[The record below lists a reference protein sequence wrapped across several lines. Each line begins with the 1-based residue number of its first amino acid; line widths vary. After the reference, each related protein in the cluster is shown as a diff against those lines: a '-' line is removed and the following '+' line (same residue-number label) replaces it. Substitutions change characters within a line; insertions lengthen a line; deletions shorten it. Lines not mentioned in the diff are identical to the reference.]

1 MHNITDK
8 ESQQMAE
15 KTNGISPPQG
25 GGGGF
30 HRLPQIPTMN
40 RNVKIAQSK
49 STKVNAS
56 PVVESV
62 NEAAV
67 IHIEGT
73 DKIVKIG
80 SDGITETMD
89 HSPVLPDGDAKSQQE
104 EENVP
109 AGKPEKKTRKR
120 QRPSKL
126 DPATPETPK
135 EKASTRRRRGQT
147 PKSDVAADKGDSAI
161 ASSKKN
167 TGKESVQDT
176 PVVKA
181 DPETPKQMPGRK
193 AARSTSRAGAD
204 VKGQKSAA
212 KTETSQAD
220 QKSSPVITTESGKL
234 SSSNTSA
241 DSDKST
247 VPEALPSES
256 SDKDKA
262 DTSAD
267 AVDSLV
273 KRILESVKSENGQ
286 ERKSNTA
293 APPSPPKTP
302 KTDGGKSRT
311 GGEQRKTVV
320 KEAVSET
327 QGKPNEAGEP
337 KVYYS
342 GAGRILP
349 RTVLLRESERPSDTQ
364 LARLMEGKTN
374 QYDISHPIKWQIGDL
389 LWGHVSG
396 HPWWPG
402 MVSSDPFS
410 GLFTT
415 IKGGNRIS
423 RLYHVQ
429 YFGDEAERGWVGE
442 SSSMPFEGKQK
453 LMDFGISQIK
463 AIKDRSKKNK
473 LQQAYCP
480 NQRRKAAW
488 DLAVDEAE
496 DAMTLSKETRID
508 KYTFVY
514 EFLPNKKTPKPSPPA
529 KSSPG
534 SETSEKRGQ
543 KRKEPP
549 SNPDEGSDAEGASV
563 SKKARRDTGTPVSYQ
578 RSRGGR
584 EEGSFET
591 YCIKHREFVREE
603 HPEYSGA
610 MVIEALKQQWAL
622 MTHQQRLRYKSKFS
636 GADSSEPMEVD
647 SPSGSQKRSPRKTRP
662 SLKKL
667 EADSDKEGEEVKRSR
682 RTLGAPVDLAENEEE
697 MEVKQR
703 TELVLVVGRKR
714 KKNSAPAA
722 EEEQSLL
729 DTAASMKIKMNND
742 SNSDSCS
749 DVQEDRPRGRP
760 PRNDEDYVLEV
771 YKLNNTAPLKKE
783 NLCAVCDKVGEL
795 LECQG
800 VCQNYFHQAC
810 VQAPD
815 PVPEEFKCSE
825 CLSGEHTCFSCKSK
839 DKETKR
845 CSVSQCGKFYH
856 EDCVKKLANA
866 RFEGKGFVCPHHVCA
881 TCAADAAR
889 NLKSVK
895 GRLYRCV
902 RCPTAYHVGDFCIA
916 AGSIHLGGYHI
927 LCSNHF
933 QPVKNHKHHLRIN
946 VSWCFS
952 CSKGGSLVCCE
963 TCPAAF
969 HPECANMTSMPEDAW
984 YCSECSSGKKPLYG
998 DIIWIKIG
1006 NYRWWPAEICHP
1018 RNVPTNIQ
1026 EMAHSVGEFPAR
1038 FFGSHDYYWTHQGRV
1053 FLFQEGDRGSKDTS
1067 ASRGLFKMY
1076 YKGVKEATEA
1086 FKLWKAA
1093 KENKEQI
1100 EQEKNDRKPAPFK
1113 FIKTSVPVG
1122 NVQLYKADLSE
1133 IPRCE
1138 CKPDQESPCGSDSE
1152 CLNRML
1158 MYECNPNVCPAKEAC
1173 GNQRFQKR
1181 DYPESVPYRTESR
1194 GWGLKT
1200 LVDIKKGQFVNEYVG
1215 DLIDEE
1221 ECKRRIK
1228 QAHDDNITNFYML
1241 TVDKNRIIDAGPKG
1255 NNSRFMNHSCEPN
1268 LETQKW
1274 MVNGDVRVGL
1284 FAVRDIPAGSE
1295 LTFNYNLECLG
1306 NEKTKC
1312 CCGSENCSGFL
1323 GVRPKP
1329 QTTLSVEKRR
1339 RDKDGKRKK
1348 KKKRL
1353 ELKKEHDDE
1362 CFRCGEGG
1370 ELVMCDKTNCPKVY
1384 HLQCLNL
1391 AKPPHG
1397 KWLCPWHH
1405 CDVCGKLATK
1415 LCSEC
1420 PNSFCQQHE
1429 QGVITLI
1436 KDSLICAEH
1445 TDLIQGLAA
1454 STSEST
1460 SASVQSL
1467 CSSTSGDSDDSAES
1481 TLPAENLKQEPETE
1495 DQQMVA
1501 PISEDADVRA
1511 VGVEIKVYPPAEE
1524 SEPVK
1529 LEDVKMEE
1537 SSEVKVEAEEF
1548 VPEEEGSITDKLDMP
1563 SADSA
1568 FSAGV
1573 SKPEEEDSQ
1582 KKRSKSQ
1589 GRRKGTVCRTKARY
1603 KAQLKAGSASSSPL
1617 PGGASPSLLSLNTDS
1632 DNDSGGL
1639 VIDLPPN

>member
-1 MHNITDK
+1 
-8 ESQQMAE
+8 MAE
-15 KTNGISPPQG
+15 KTNGVSPPQ
-25 GGGGF
+25 GGGF

-49 STKVNAS
+49 AKFEVIS
-56 PVVESV
+56 PVVENV
-62 NEAAV
+62 AEAAV

-73 DKIVKIG
+73 DKIVKIN
-80 SDGITETMD
+80 SDGIAETMD
-89 HSPVLPDGDAKSQQE
+89 HSPVLPDGDDKSQRE
-104 EENVP
+104 EENMP
-109 AGKPEKKTRKR
+109 AAKPEKKSRKR

-126 DPATPETPK
+126 EQSTPETPK
-135 EKASTRRRRGQT
+135 EKTSTRRKRGQT
-147 PKSDVAADKGDSAI
+147 PKSADVEKRAGKQADKVEPAVG
-161 ASSKKN
+161 
-167 TGKESVQDT
+167 T
-176 PVVKA
+176 
-181 DPETPKQMPGRK
+181 DPGTPKNASPRK
-193 AARSTSRAGAD
+193 AAKITPKGDRD
-204 VKGQKSAA
+204 VKAQKSMT
-212 KTETSQAD
+212 KTALSTAD
-220 QKSSPVITTESGKL
+220 QKSTESDKL
-234 SSSNTSA
+234 LSTNVQSES
-241 DSDKST
+241 DSDKCAVSET
-247 VPEALPSES
+247 LPSEGNGDGKEVTPS
-256 SDKDKA
+256 EA
-262 DTSAD
+262 PG
-267 AVDSLV
+267 SLV
-273 KRILESVKSENGQ
+273 RSMLECVPVQSENGQ
-286 ERKSNTA
+286 DKTNDAKS
-293 APPSPPKTP
+293 SPPLPETP
-302 KTDGGKSRT
+302 RVEKGVKNRKDTEQKKS
-311 GGEQRKTVV
+311 V
-320 KEAVSET
+320 KEAT
-327 QGKPNEAGEP
+327 PGTPDKAQEAGEP
-337 KVYYS
+337 KVYFS
-342 GAGRILP
+342 AAGRVLP

-374 QYDISHPIKWQIGDL
+374 QFDVSHPVKWQIGDL

-442 SSSMPFEGKQK
+442 ASSMAFEGKQK
-453 LMDFGISQIK
+453 LMDYGISQIK
-463 AIKDRSKKNK
+463 AAKDRAKKNK

-488 DLAVDEAE
+488 DLAVGEAE
-496 DAMTLSKETRID
+496 DAFTLNKETRID

-514 EFLPNKKTPKPSPPA
+514 EFLPNKKTPKAAAPT

-534 SETSEKRGQ
+534 SESTERRGQ
-543 KRKEPP
+543 KRKEPAQEV
-549 SNPDEGSDAEGASV
+549 DEGSDEERAPAP
-563 SKKARRDTGTPVSYQ
+563 KKARREISTPTTIQ
-578 RSRGGR
+578 RSRGSR

-622 MTHQQRLRYKSKFS
+622 MTPQQRLRYKSKFS
-636 GADSSEPMEVD
+636 GADSAEPMDVD
-647 SPSGSQKRSPRKTRP
+647 TPSGSQKRSPRKSRP

-667 EADSDKEGEEVKRSR
+667 EAESDRGVEEVKRSR
-682 RTLGAPVDLAENEEE
+682 RTLTNVADSTEKEEE
-697 MEVKQR
+697 AEITGR
-703 TELVLVVGRKR
+703 RRKR
-714 KKNSAPAA
+714 NSIPVA
-722 EEEQSLL
+722 EEEQSLPEVS
-729 DTAASMKIKMNND
+729 TSMKLKVNND

-749 DVQEDRPRGRP
+749 DFQDDRPRGRP

-771 YKLNNTAPLKKE
+771 FKLNNTAPLKKE
-783 NLCAVCDKVGEL
+783 NLCAVCDKTGEL

-800 VCQNYFHQAC
+800 VCQNYFHPEC
-810 VQAPD
+810 VQVSD
-815 PVPEEFKCSE
+815 PVREEFKCSE
-825 CLSGEHTCFSCKSK
+825 CLAGEHSCFSCKK
-839 DKETKR
+839 MDKETKR

-856 EDCVKKLANA
+856 EDCVKKLSSA

-889 NLKSVK
+889 NLKSAK

-902 RCPTAYHVGDFCIA
+902 SCPTAYHVGDFCIA

-933 QPVKNHKHHLRIN
+933 QPMKNHKHHLRIN

-969 HPECANMTSMPEDAW
+969 HPECVNLTSMPEDAW

-1093 KENKEQI
+1093 KENKEQL

-1133 IPRCE
+1133 IPHCE
-1138 CKPDQESPCGSDSE
+1138 CKPDQENPCGSDSE

-1158 MYECNPNVCPAKEAC
+1158 MYECNPSVCPAKEAC
-1173 GNQRFQKR
+1173 RNQRFQKR
-1181 DYPESVPYRTESR
+1181 DYPENVPYRTESR

-1200 LVDIKKGQFVNEYVG
+1200 LMDIKKGQFVNEYVG

-1228 QAHDDNITNFYML
+1228 QAHEDNITNFYML

-1284 FAVRDIPAGSE
+1284 FAIKDIPAGSE

-1323 GVRPKP
+1323 GVRPKT
-1329 QTTLSVEKRR
+1329 QTALSVERKK
-1339 RDKDGKRKK
+1339 RDKDGKRRK

-1429 QGVITLI
+1429 QGVITVI

-1467 CSSTSGDSDDSAES
+1467 CSSSSGDSDDSAEPA
-1481 TLPAENLKQEPETE
+1481 LPAEENQELDIE
-1495 DQQMVA
+1495 DPQKVA
-1501 PISEDADVRA
+1501 SIPDDADVRA
-1511 VGVEIKVYPPAEE
+1511 VGLEIKIIPPAEE
-1524 SEPVK
+1524 PSEMKV
-1529 LEDVKMEE
+1529 EDVETKEPSE
-1537 SSEVKVEAEEF
+1537 VEDKVEVKVEEPPAM
-1548 VPEEEGSITDKLDMP
+1548 EEGSIVLNKLNITSAQP
-1563 SADSA
+1563 ADSA
-1568 FSAGV
+1568 FSPGALKPGV
-1573 SKPEEEDSQ
+1573 EDT
-1582 KKRSKSQ
+1582 KRKRSKGQ

-1617 PGGASPSLLSLNTDS
+1617 PGGASPSLLPLNTDS

-1639 VIDLPPN
+1639 VIDLPSN

>member
-1 MHNITDK
+1 
-8 ESQQMAE
+8 
-15 KTNGISPPQG
+15 
-25 GGGGF
+25 
-30 HRLPQIPTMN
+30 MN
-40 RNVKIAQSK
+40 RTVKIAQSK
-49 STKVNAS
+49 SAKFEAS
-56 PVVESV
+56 PVIENA

-89 HSPVLPDGDAKSQQE
+89 HSPVADGDAKAQKE

-120 QRPSKL
+120 QRPSKSKL
-126 DPATPETPK
+126 EPVTPETPK
-135 EKASTRRRRGQT
+135 EKASTRRRRGQA
-147 PKSDVAADKGDSAI
+147 PKSDNTTDKADGAI
-161 ASSKKN
+161 ARSRKS
-167 TGKESVQDT
+167 TGKQSVRDM
-176 PVVKA
+176 PVVETE
-181 DPETPKQMPGRK
+181 PEAPKQTPTRK
-193 AARSTSRAGAD
+193 AARSNPR
-204 VKGQKSAA
+204 
-212 KTETSQAD
+212 AD
-220 QKSSPVITTESGKL
+220 Q
-234 SSSNTSA
+234 
-241 DSDKST
+241 
-247 VPEALPSES
+247 
-256 SDKDKA
+256 
-262 DTSAD
+262 
-267 AVDSLV
+267 
-273 KRILESVKSENGQ
+273 
-286 ERKSNTA
+286 
-293 APPSPPKTP
+293 
-302 KTDGGKSRT
+302 GGKSRA
-311 GGEQRKTVV
+311 GSEQKKSVV
-320 KEAVSET
+320 KKEAVPET
-327 QGKPNEAGEP
+327 QEKAHEAADL

-342 GAGRILP
+342 SAGRVLP
-349 RTVLLRESERPSDTQ
+349 RTVLLRESERPSDSQ

-374 QYDISHPIKWQIGDL
+374 QYDTSNPIKWHIGDL

-410 GLFTT
+410 GLFTA
-415 IKGGNRIS
+415 IKRGNRIS

-442 SSSMPFEGKQK
+442 TSSMPFEGKQK

-463 AIKDRSKKNK
+463 STKDRGKKNK

-496 DAMTLSKETRID
+496 DALILSKETRID

-514 EFLPNKKTPKPSPPA
+514 EFLPNKKTPKPSTPTR
-529 KSSPG
+529 SFPG
-534 SETSEKRGQ
+534 SETVEKRGQ
-543 KRKEPP
+543 KRKEPS
-549 SNPDEGSDAEGASV
+549 SNLDEGSDTEGATTA
-563 SKKARRDTGTPVSYQ
+563 KKPRRESGTPVPYQ

-591 YCIKHREFVREE
+591 YCIKHRESVREE
-603 HPEYSGA
+603 HPDYTGA
-610 MVIEALKQQWAL
+610 MVIEALKHQWSL
-622 MTHQQRLRYKSKFS
+622 MTPQQRLRYKSKFS
-636 GADSSEPMEVD
+636 AVDSSEPMD
-647 SPSGSQKRSPRKTRP
+647 MDGPSGSHKRSPRKSRP

-667 EADSDKEGEEVKRSR
+667 EAENDKGGEEVKRPR
-682 RTLGAPVDLAENEEE
+682 RSLGAPAELVENEEE
-697 MEVKQR
+697 LE
-703 TELVLVVGRKR
+703 TVGRKR
-714 KKNSAPAA
+714 KRTCVVPVA
-722 EEEQSLL
+722 EEEQSLPEATTSL
-729 DTAASMKIKMNND
+729 KMKINND

-760 PRNDEDYVLEV
+760 WRSDEEYVLEV
-771 YKLNNTAPLKKE
+771 FKLNNTAPLKKE
-783 NLCAVCDKVGEL
+783 GLCAVCDKVGDKVGDL

-800 VCQNYFHQAC
+800 VCQNYFHPTCIHLAGP
-810 VQAPD
+810 APQD
-815 PVPEEFKCSE
+815 FKCAE
-825 CLSGEHTCFSCKSK
+825 CLAGEHTCFSCKNK
-839 DKETKR
+839 DPETKR
-845 CSVSQCGKFYH
+845 CTVSQCGKFYH
-856 EDCVKKLANA
+856 EDCVRKLSNA
-866 RFEGKGFVCPHHVCA
+866 RFEGKGFTCPHHVCA

-889 NLKSVK
+889 NPKSVK

-969 HPECANMTSMPEDAW
+969 HPECANLTSMPEDAW

-1122 NVQLYKADLSE
+1122 SVQLYKADLSE

-1181 DYPESVPYRTESR
+1181 DYPESAPYRTESR

-1221 ECKRRIK
+1221 ECRRRIT
-1228 QAHDDNITNFYML
+1228 QAHDDNMTNFYML

-1284 FAVRDIPAGSE
+1284 FAVRDIPSGSE

-1312 CCGSENCSGFL
+1312 GCGSENCSGFL
-1323 GVRPKP
+1323 GVRPKT
-1329 QTTLSVEKRR
+1329 QTTLSVEKKK
-1339 RDKDGKRKK
+1339 RDKDGKKK
-1348 KKKRL
+1348 KKRKRL

-1420 PNSFCQQHE
+1420 PNSFCPQHE
-1429 QGVITLI
+1429 QGVITVI
-1436 KDSLICAEH
+1436 KENLICAEH

-1460 SASVQSL
+1460 SASLQSL
-1467 CSSTSGDSDDSAES
+1467 CSSDSEDSAEPP
-1481 TLPAENLKQEPETE
+1481 LPAEENPRQDQHQDRPQPTPEAL
-1495 DQQMVA
+1495 DH
-1501 PISEDADVRA
+1501 DADVRA
-1511 VGVEIKVYPPAEE
+1511 VGVEIKVYLPAQQELLAQPGKGEGGEGEGVKEEGVKPEGVKVEEGVEEEGVKEEGVKKAGVKEAGVKKEGVKEAGVKAEIAKPEGAKEAEGVKAADVQSEE
-1524 SEPVK
+1524 SG
-1529 LEDVKMEE
+1529 
-1537 SSEVKVEAEEF
+1537 EVKVEGEGSVAEEDED
-1548 VPEEEGSITDKLDMP
+1548 EEAGGGVSQRLAIPSLP

-1568 FSAGV
+1568 FTLAG
-1573 SKPEEEDSQ
+1573 PRGGEEEEGGV
-1582 KKRSKSQ
+1582 KRGRSQ
-1589 GRRKGTVCRTKARY
+1589 GRRKRTVCRTKARY

-1617 PGGASPSLLSLNTDS
+1617 PAAPSPSLPTLNTDS